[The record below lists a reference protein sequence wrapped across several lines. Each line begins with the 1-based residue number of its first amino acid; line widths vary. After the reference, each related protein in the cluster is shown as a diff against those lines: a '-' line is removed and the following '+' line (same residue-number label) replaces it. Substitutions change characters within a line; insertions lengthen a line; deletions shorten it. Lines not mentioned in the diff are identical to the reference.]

1 MLSVVSLCLIPAAV
15 TAQATA
21 PSAAQPQAAPS
32 TSSQPS
38 TPSLPEAPTV
48 PTSPSQPTGTF
59 QRGGGPQPG
68 AVFEP
73 AGTQASTV
81 REGAEPALQF
91 RAIAGFEHESNA
103 LRSPSSAA
111 KTSDRAIIAG
121 VGLRADRRY
130 GLQRFRA
137 DVEAN
142 TYRYDKLSELD
153 YSVIN
158 YALAWDWSF
167 TPRLHGVVS
176 ADRKQYREITTDP
189 VAIVNRVGRRT
200 ERTELVEGIYDVGAA
215 WRVLA
220 GLSRTEAKSTE
231 LNTWDASPSVES
243 ARVGVGYEF
252 ASGTAMFL
260 RFRRG
265 DGKYNDPT
273 PGASAG
279 DFRDNETEFHL
290 VWPVTGKTSFEGR
303 LAYLDRTHDA
313 GPARDFDGLVGSAA
327 VSWAV
332 TGKTR
337 IVGGYNRD
345 MSATGQ
351 ATGGHI
357 QSDRF
362 YIGPVWRATSQIA
375 VNARYDRVSRDWQDV
390 PLGSVEVGRNETV
403 QLLSVGVDWEPRRW
417 LAVSGYVRGERTKSS
432 LYSGYRNTTIGAAVK
447 AYF

>member
-1 MLSVVSLCLIPAAV
+1 MLSVVSLCLMPAAV
-15 TAQATA
+15 
-21 PSAAQPQAAPS
+21 AAQTAAPPASAPS
-32 TSSQPS
+32 TSSQPA
-38 TPSLPEAPTV
+38 TASLPEAPSF
-48 PTSPSQPTGTF
+48 PTTPSQPAGSF

-68 AVFEP
+68 TAFEP

-91 RAIAGFEHESNA
+91 RALLGFEHESNA
-103 LRSPSSAA
+103 LRTPSSAA
-111 KTSDRAIIAG
+111 KTSDRAVIAG

-142 TYRYDKLSELD
+142 TYKYDKLSELD
-153 YSVIN
+153 YSVVN
-158 YALAWDWSF
+158 YALAWDWSI
-167 TPRLHGVVS
+167 TPRFHGVVS
-176 ADRKQYREITTDP
+176 ADRRQYREINTDP
-189 VAIVNRVGRRT
+189 VALVNRVGRRT

-215 WRVLA
+215 WRVLG
-220 GLSRTEAKSTE
+220 GLSRTEAKSSE
-231 LNTWDASPSVES
+231 LNTWDASPSVQS

-252 ASGTAMFL
+252 ASGTAMYV

-273 PGASAG
+273 PGASTG
-279 DFRDNETEFHL
+279 DFRENETEFHL
-290 VWPVTGKTSFEGR
+290 VWPVTTKTSLEGR
-303 LAYLDRTHDA
+303 IAYLDRSHDT
-313 GPARDFDGLVGSAA
+313 GSARDFDGIVGSAA

-337 IVGGYNRD
+337 VVGGYNRD
-345 MSATGQ
+345 LSASGL

-357 QSDRF
+357 QSDRI
-362 YIGPVWRATSQIA
+362 YIGPVWRATSKIA
-375 VNARYDRVSRDWQDV
+375 VNARYDRVSRDWKDV
-390 PLGSVEVGRNETV
+390 PAGSVELGRNETV
-403 QLLSVGVDWEPRRW
+403 QALTAGVDWEPRRW